1 MLFVLF
7 SILLYFNFHFC
18 SVRLDFLFFP
28 SNTPSF
34 YCIVFVVF
42 ILFHYFL
49 FYYVFS
55 TVFHN
60 ISHNSILL
68 YSILLLFS
76 CNYIYSY
83 FNLFYSILLY
93 NVYFLLFHII
103 LHSILLLPVYYSIL
117 SYIIKH
123 YFPFSILFHF
133 PHTYTIL
140 FYFILVRALR
150 AQNWWCHRQHSLP
163 AYPQPWTCL
172 TNTYF
177 PCVSPLYEWRF
188 SLWGGGWMNGEGS
201 RE

>member
-18 SVRLDFLFFP
+18 SVRLDSLL
-28 SNTPSF
+28 SF
-34 YCIVFVVF
+34 QYPIILLYYICCIYS

-55 TVFHN
+55 TVFHS

-76 CNYIYSY
+76 CNYIYIP
-83 FNLFYSILLY
+83 ILI
-93 NVYFLLFHII
+93 YFLLFHII
-103 LHSILLLPVYYSIL
+103 LHSIIASLL
-117 SYIIKH
+117 SYIMKH

-150 AQNWWCHRQHSLP
+150 VQNWWCHRQHFLP